1 MRIKCPNCG
10 SNINPNA
17 KFCENCGTPIPK
29 NDFHKKNKS
38 KNNHS
43 SKKHFND
50 LKSQDKVRCPEC
62 GLRQDPRVGRCKRC
76 GTNLKH
82 LPLEFPE
89 DNYSNPNQEFNKRPK
104 SSMPR
109 PNINKTPKRETHPN
123 SRFDEGYDDYYD
135 SRNPNRFE
143 DNYNDYQDTP
153 RPSRGSG
160 EYRISD
166 GYLKQTYH
174 CPSCGVRLPSR
185 DTICPR
191 CGYGQV
197 TTVKSKNPIL
207 AALLSALVMGLGQ
220 LYTGKIIKGI
230 CLFAIE
236 VICILTSWLII
247 PLFFG
252 FSFYVYGIIDAY
264 EVANKITERVY

>member
-10 SNINPNA
+10 SNINSNA

-29 NDFHKKNKS
+29 KDFPKKNKP

-43 SKKHFND
+43 SKRQSHN
-50 LKSQDKVRCPEC
+50 LMTQDKVRCPEC
-62 GLRQDPRVGRCKRC
+62 GLRQDPRVGKCKRC

-89 DNYSNPNQEFNKRPK
+89 DKHHNKNIDFKKHPK

-109 PNINKTPKRETHPN
+109 PSMNKTPKTDTHPN
-123 SRFDEGYDDYYD
+123 SRFDEGYEEYYD
-135 SRNPNRFE
+135 E
-143 DNYNDYQDTP
+143 GQHNDYINDEEYYDKH
-153 RPSRGSG
+153 RPTRGSG
-160 EYRISD
+160 EYRVAD
-166 GYLKQTYH
+166 TYLRQTYH
-174 CPSCGVRLPSR
+174 CPSCGVRLPGR
-185 DTICPR
+185 DSICPR

-197 TTVKSKNPIL
+197 TTVKSKNPIW
-207 AALLSALVMGLGQ
+207 AAVLSALIMGLGQ
-220 LYTGKIIKGI
+220 LYAGKIIKGI
-230 CLFAIE
+230 FLFAIE
-236 VICILTSWLII
+236 VICILTSFLII

-264 EVANKITERVY
+264 EIANKVTERVY

>member
-10 SNINPNA
+10 SSISANA
-17 KFCENCGTPIPK
+17 KFCENCGTPISK
-29 NDFHKKNKS
+29 KDFPKKNRS
-38 KNNHS
+38 KNNYS
-43 SKKHFND
+43 SKRHSND
-50 LKSQDKVRCPEC
+50 LKTQDKVRCPEC
-62 GLRQDPRVGRCKRC
+62 GLRQDPKIGHCRRC
-76 GTNLKH
+76 GTSLTH

-89 DNYSNPNQEFNKRPK
+89 DNHHNPNQEFNKKPK

-109 PNINKTPKRETHPN
+109 PNMNKTTKRDNHPN
-123 SRFDEGYDDYYD
+123 SRFDEGYDEYYGD
-135 SRNPNRFE
+135 GHQNNRFNNSHDE
-143 DNYNDYQDTP
+143 YDDK
-153 RPSRGSG
+153 RPSKGSG
-160 EYRISD
+160 GYRVSD
-166 GYLKQTYH
+166 TYLRQTYH
-174 CPSCGVRLPSR
+174 CPSCGVRLPGK

-197 TTVKSKNPIL
+197 TTIKSKSPVL

-230 CLFAIE
+230 ILFAIE
-236 VICILTSWLII
+236 VICILTSWLVI

-264 EVANKITERVY
+264 EIANNLTERVY